1 MTLLRLALKSTFNR
15 KGAVLLTLFAIAIS
29 VMVLLTIERVR
40 IEAKTSFSNTLSGT
54 DLIVGAKTGD
64 IQLLLASVFRIG
76 YTTTGVSW
84 QSYQDIKS
92 KKGVAWTI
100 PLSLGDSH
108 KGFAVLGTD
117 RNYFTHFRYGNKQ
130 ALSLAKGAEFSQPNE
145 VVLGADVANT
155 LGYQL
160 GTQIVLAH
168 GLGKTSFH
176 HHDDHPL
183 TVVGILS
190 PTGTPVDKTVHV
202 PLAAI
207 DTMHGTAKKSKATS
221 NHEHHGDHNGHDD
234 NHKHEHEDEHE
245 HEHKHAHTYNDLV
258 GHPSQIS
265 AFLMGFDSPLYTLQV
280 RRNINLYKA
289 EPLLAI
295 MPTVTL
301 RELWEMLGMVE
312 KLLLLFS
319 IALVVVS
326 LLGMLTSMLATLQQ
340 RRRELAILRSVG
352 ARPHHIISLLIGEA
366 AIITTL
372 GVAIG
377 TALFYVALSFSSEL
391 LQAKFGLSLTLTWLS
406 RYELLL
412 LGAIIAAG
420 SIIGLIP
427 ALRAYFYSLA
437 DGMSIKV

>member
-117 RNYFTHFRYGNKQ
+117 RNYFAHFRYGNKQ
-130 ALSLAKGAEFSQPNE
+130 ALSFAKGAEFSQPNE
-145 VVLGADVANT
+145 VVLGADVAKT

-207 DTMHGTAKKSKATS
+207 DTMHGTTKKSQTTS
-221 NHEHHGDHNGHDD
+221 NHEHQHD
-234 NHKHEHEDEHE
+234 KEHP
-245 HEHKHAHTYNDLV
+245 HTYNDLV

-265 AFLMGFDSPLYTLQV
+265 AFLMGFDSPLYTLQI

-352 ARPHHIISLLIGEA
+352 ARPHHIISLLMGEA
-366 AIITTL
+366 AIITSL
-372 GVAIG
+372 GVTLG
-377 TALFYVALSFSSEL
+377 TALFYLALSFSSEL

>member
-92 KKGVAWTI
+92 KKGVAWAI

-117 RNYFTHFRYGNKQ
+117 RNYFAHFRYGNKQ
-130 ALSLAKGAEFSQPNE
+130 ALSLAKGAEFTQPNE

-176 HHDDHPL
+176 HHDEHPL

-207 DTMHGTAKKSKATS
+207 DTMHGTAKKSQTTS
-221 NHEHHGDHNGHDD
+221 SHEHHDD
-234 NHKHEHEDEHE
+234 NHKHENEHE
-245 HEHKHAHTYNDLV
+245 HDKEHAHTYNDLV

-301 RELWEMLGMVE
+301 REMWEMLGMVE

-352 ARPHHIISLLIGEA
+352 ARPHHIVSLLIGEA

-372 GVAIG
+372 GVTLG

>member
-1 MTLLRLALKSTFNR
+1 MTLFRLAIKSTFNR

-29 VMVLLTIERVR
+29 VMVLLTIERIR
-40 IEAKTSFSNTLSGT
+40 HEAKVSFSNTLSGT

-64 IQLLLASVFRIG
+64 IQLLLASVFRLG
-76 YTTTGVSW
+76 YTNNGVSW
-84 QSYQDIKS
+84 QSYSDIQS

-108 KGFAVLGTD
+108 KGFAVLGTTLD
-117 RNYFTHFRYGNKQ
+117 YFAHYRFGNKQ
-130 ALSLAKGAEFSQPNE
+130 LLSFAHGHPFTTPHE
-145 VVLGADVANT
+145 VVLGAEVAAKMH
-155 LGYQL
+155 YQL
-160 GTQIVLAH
+160 GDPIILSH

-176 HHDDHPL
+176 HHDNHPM
-183 TVVGILS
+183 TVVGILAA
-190 PTGTPVDKTVHV
+190 TGTPVDKTLHV

-207 DTMHGTAKKSKATS
+207 EQIHGQTHTT
-221 NHEHHGDHNGHDD
+221 HDHDEDD
-234 NHKHEHEDEHE
+234 D
-245 HEHKHAHTYNDLV
+245 NDLV
-258 GHPSQIS
+258 GHPKQIS

-280 RRNINLYKA
+280 RRNINQYKA

-319 IALVVVS
+319 IALVFIS
-326 LLGMLTSMLATLQQ
+326 LLGMLTTMLATLQQ

-352 ARPHHIISLLIGEA
+352 ARPSHIVALLMGEA
-366 AIITTL
+366 LLITTL
-372 GVAIG
+372 GCLVG
-377 TALFYVALSFSSEL
+377 VGLFYLALHAGYAV
-391 LQAKFGLSLTLTWLS
+391 LQAQFGIGISLSVLNH
-406 RYELLL
+406 YELQILA
-412 LGAIIAAG
+412 AIIGAG
-420 SIIGLIP
+420 TLIGLIP